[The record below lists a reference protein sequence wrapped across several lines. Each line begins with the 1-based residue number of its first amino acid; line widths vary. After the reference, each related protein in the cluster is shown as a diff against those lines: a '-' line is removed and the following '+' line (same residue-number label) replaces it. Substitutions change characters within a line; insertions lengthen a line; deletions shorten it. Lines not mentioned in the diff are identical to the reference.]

1 MGRLSCL
8 LMKWKMVML
17 GEGVIKNVIRRPW
30 PCSGYVSGISQCD
43 AQRASASS
51 FFKIA
56 YIGTNFFWF
65 GVEILVSCWTHFCIA
80 EPALWKSSAACMVMS
95 PFLSKW
101 PVLLFMFIGSRA
113 VQEALFKQ
121 IRWNI
126 FFYTDPA
133 AICISFAWI
142 HTPNA
147 VLIIVT
153 PNKTIIAI
161 REKDTFGKGFG

>member
-1 MGRLSCL
+1 MG
-8 LMKWKMVML
+8 VL
-17 GEGVIKNVIRRPW
+17 GEGLIKNIIRRAW
-30 PCSGYVSGISQCD
+30 LCSGYVAGISWCD

-65 GVEILVSCWTHFCIA
+65 GVEILLSCWTHFCIA
-80 EPALWKSSAACMVMS
+80 EPALWKISAASMVMN

-101 PVLLFMFIGSRA
+101 PVLLFMFIGCRA

-121 IRWNI
+121 IHWNI
-126 FFYTDPA
+126 FFKQTQQLFVFP
-133 AICISFAWI
+133 SLES
-142 HTPNA
+142 TPPNA
-147 VLIIVT
+147 VLIILT
-153 PNKTIIAI
+153 PNETIIAI

>member
-1 MGRLSCL
+1 MCQASLS
-8 LMKWKMVML
+8 VMHR
-17 GEGVIKNVIRRPW
+17 EQVQAV
-30 PCSGYVSGISQCD
+30 
-43 AQRASASS
+43 

-133 AICISFAWI
+133 AICISFAWF

-161 REKDTFGKGFG
+161 REKTLSGKALDSISSSAILYI